1 MDAYVNRR
9 SSGKCMILSDLRA
22 SAWRIGTIVF
32 GVLAVA
38 LLVACLF
45 LKDLATRAAVRA
57 DAASR
62 RAEASEAELK
72 AVSKARDQEREAAK
86 RANAIAAR
94 YEQEKIDAEAAAKR
108 TADDL
113 RAGTLRLRE
122 RWHGC
127 EARSMSAPA
136 GSSGEPDA
144 SADDRAESAGRI
156 VRAADEADAQIRGL
170 QDFIRSERQ
179 EGIVK

>member
-1 MDAYVNRR
+1 
-9 SSGKCMILSDLRA
+9 MIGFSEFRA
-22 SAWRIGTIVF
+22 SLYRIGTIVF

-45 LKDLATRAAVRA
+45 LQNRATRAAVRA

-62 RAEASEAELK
+62 RAEASEARAK
-72 AVSKARDQEREAAK
+72 ALSEVIETERAAAK
-86 RANAIAAR
+86 RANEIAAQ
-94 YEQEKIDAEAAAKR
+94 YEREKVNAQAAADR
-108 TADDL
+108 TIADL

-122 RWHGC
+122 RWQGC

-144 SADDRAESAGRI
+144 AAADRAESAGRI
-156 VRAADEADAQIRGL
+156 VRAADEADAQIRAL

-179 EGIVK
+179 

>member
-1 MDAYVNRR
+1 
-9 SSGKCMILSDLRA
+9 MILSEFRA
-22 SAWRIGTIVF
+22 SAYKIASAVF

-38 LLVACLF
+38 LLIGGLIFRAS
-45 LKDLATRAAVRA
+45 ATDANARA

-72 AVSKARDQEREAAK
+72 AVSKARDQEREAAR
-86 RANAIAAR
+86 RANAIAAK
-94 YEQEKIDAEAAAKR
+94 YEQDKIDAEAAAKR

-113 RAGTLRLRE
+113 RAGNLRLRE
-122 RWHGC
+122 YWQGC
-127 EARSMSAPA
+127 EARRVPDANGTA
-136 GSSGEPDA
+136 GQPDA

-156 VRAADEADAQIRGL
+156 VRSAREADDQIRAL
-170 QDFIRSERQ
+170 QQFIRSERQ